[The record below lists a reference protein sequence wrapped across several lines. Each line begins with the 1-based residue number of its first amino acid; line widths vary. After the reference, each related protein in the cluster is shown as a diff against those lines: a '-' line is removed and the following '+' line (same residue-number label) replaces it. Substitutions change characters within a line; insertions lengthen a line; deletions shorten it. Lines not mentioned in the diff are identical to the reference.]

1 MWAVVLQ
8 TFVLVFLAE
17 LGDKTQMAVLLQ
29 AGQSRQWIAV
39 TLGAMLAFALATL
52 MAALIGQLLGKSLP
66 EKPLRLVAGALFIV
80 LGAWIIWTSLSGKD
94 V

>member
-39 TLGAMLAFALATL
+39 TLGAMLAFMLATL
-52 MAALIGQLLGKSLP
+52 MAAVIGQLLGKSLP
-66 EKPLRLVAGALFIV
+66 EKPLRLIAGALFIV
-80 LGAWIIWTSLSGKD
+80 LGAWVIWTTLSGKAD
-94 V
+94 

>member
-1 MWAVVLQ
+1 MWPLIVQ

-29 AGQSRQWIAV
+29 AGQSRQWVAV
-39 TLGAMLAFALATL
+39 TLGAMLAFALSTL
-52 MAALIGQLLGKSLP
+52 LAAVVGGLLGKSLP

-80 LGAWIIWTSLSGKD
+80 LGVWVIGTTLAGKAS
-94 V
+94 